1 MVTVP
6 AAFGKQE
13 LMLADE
19 GTMLKVTGV
28 PSWVFA
34 LVFAWLS
41 ELERLEA
48 PAARAPISTMALSA
62 IIESAR
68 RLMPLN
74 KRVNEMCMCFGSF
87 LFSFFENYAYIGL
100 WTLSVARR
108 AYDWPLCYRCD

>member
-6 AAFGKQE
+6 AAFDRQE

-28 PSWVFA
+28 PSWAFA
-34 LVFAWLS
+34 LVFAWSS

-48 PAARAPISTMALSA
+48 PAARAPISTRALSA
-62 IIESAR
+62 TIESAR

-74 KRVNEMCMCFGSF
+74 KRENEICMCLGPF
-87 LFSFFENYAYIGL
+87 LFSFFENYVYMCL
-100 WTLSVARR
+100 WTSASSKASV
-108 AYDWPLCYRCD
+108 